1 MLLTCSNR
9 AAKDALPV
17 VTPENLFS
25 RPVSSATLG
34 QIILWWEAR
43 RLYYNGI
50 ILAWALLW
58 GLFTQLRKMRDWVS
72 SPLFILTYVFGVQV
86 PANIFFTGGWIAD
99 LFVKKVLGLASP
111 GFGPWAF
118 GLGTGFSFLF
128 ILIVIFL

>member
-1 MLLTCSNR
+1 
-9 AAKDALPV
+9 LPV
-17 VTPENLFS
+17 VTPENLFA
-25 RPVSSATLG
+25 RPVSSATVG

-58 GLFTQLRKMRDWVS
+58 GTITQLRKTRDWVS
-72 SPLFILTYVFGVQV
+72 SPLPILTYLFGVQL

-99 LFVKKVLGLASP
+99 LVVKKVLGLASP

-128 ILIVIFL
+128 ILVVIFL

>member
-1 MLLTCSNR
+1 
-9 AAKDALPV
+9 V

-25 RPVSSATLG
+25 RPVSSATVG

-58 GLFTQLRKMRDWVS
+58 GLFTQLRKTRDWVS
-72 SPLFILTYVFGVQV
+72 SPLFILTYVLGVQV

-99 LFVKKVLGLASP
+99 LFVKRVLGLPSP

-128 ILIVIFL
+128 ILVVILL